1 MVEAED
7 LWSDIVDINKPN
19 KVNDLANKEDDWTLG
34 ASDYTDMGEEDE
46 DSDEEL
52 DNWEEG
58 NEDFEREMG
67 RLSKIE

>member
-58 NEDFEREMG
+58 NEDFEKEMG

>member
-1 MVEAED
+1 
-7 LWSDIVDINKPN
+7 
-19 KVNDLANKEDDWTLG
+19 
-34 ASDYTDMGEEDE
+34 MGEKDE

>member
-1 MVEAED
+1 
-7 LWSDIVDINKPN
+7 
-19 KVNDLANKEDDWTLG
+19 
-34 ASDYTDMGEEDE
+34 MGEEDE

-58 NEDFEREMG
+58 KEDFEKEMG